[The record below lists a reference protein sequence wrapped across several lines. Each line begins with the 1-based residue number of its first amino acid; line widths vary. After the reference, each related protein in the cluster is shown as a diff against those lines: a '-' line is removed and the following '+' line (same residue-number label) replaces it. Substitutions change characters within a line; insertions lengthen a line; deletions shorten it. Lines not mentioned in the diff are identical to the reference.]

1 MQLLDEES
9 QKWYCQKDDE
19 LYYAKENHWGA
30 LPEPNAPTF
39 GTKGD
44 VLGGYISGGVIGAAI
59 AIQQKKKAEKN
70 APMRETL
77 LNKLISDTQYEEAFK
92 QWWTQT
98 FPKKRYDRE
107 TFVNWTKKYVNE
119 DLITLENDEVKFS
132 GAERLL
138 ANCIVQD
145 KKNSLRSRKQ
155 SKLIQRRQDQASCSA
170 LSAVR
175 SYRQVRSSAMAAE
188 PNKHSVNRQLHVE
201 SPLSD

>member
-132 GAERLL
+132 GAGKAVGKLYRTRQKEQPKVTKAEQVDSKKAGSGKLF
-138 ANCIVQD
+138 CIECG
-145 KKNSLRSRKQ
+145 KELPSGSKFCNGCGTKQ
-155 SKLIQRRQDQASCSA
+155 T
-170 LSAVR
+170 
-175 SYRQVRSSAMAAE
+175 
-188 PNKHSVNRQLHVE
+188 
-201 SPLSD
+201 